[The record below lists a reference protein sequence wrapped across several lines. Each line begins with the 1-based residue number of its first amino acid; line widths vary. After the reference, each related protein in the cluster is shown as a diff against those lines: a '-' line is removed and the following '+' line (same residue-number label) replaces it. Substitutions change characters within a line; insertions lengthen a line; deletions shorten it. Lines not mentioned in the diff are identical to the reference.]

1 MPIIE
6 QMGEKRIEVVVM
18 KGAVLYQDGAA
29 HSEGALLV
37 MRECDVRQFEEQ
49 GVVSRVPAPV
59 STRGPRVGHGVDS
72 GIPLAMLFS

>member
-1 MPIIE
+1 VPIIE

-18 KGAVLYQDGAA
+18 QRAVLYQGGAA

-49 GVVSRVPAPV
+49 GVVSRVPAPA
-59 STRGPRVGHGVDS
+59 TRGPRFGRGVDS